1 MRRRAFLAVALAAL
15 AATTTAVSAQQSKD
29 IVVEDAWAP
38 PTPGASKTAAVYF
51 TVVNRGSTPDRI
63 VGAETPAAQHADM
76 HTTIRDGDVM
86 RMRHVVSVDIPPG
99 GKAVFAPNGFH
110 VMLTGL
116 AAPLKMGDALPI
128 TLKFAEAGDILVVA
142 TVRR

>member
-1 MRRRAFLAVALAAL
+1 MRRRDLFIAAGLLVAAFAAR
-15 AATTTAVSAQQSKD
+15 ASAQPSN
-29 IVVEDAWAP
+29 IVVEDVWAP

-51 TVVNRGSTPDRI
+51 TVINRGGTPDRI
-63 VGAETPAAQHADM
+63 VGAESPAAEHADM

-86 RMRHVVSVDIPPG
+86 RMRRVVSVEVPAG

-116 AAPLKMGDALPI
+116 KAPLKMGDAVPI
-128 TLKFAEAGDILVVA
+128 TLKFAEAGDVPAVA

>member
-1 MRRRAFLAVALAAL
+1 MRRRGFLGMMVALAL
-15 AATTTAVSAQQSKD
+15 AAPAWGQQPSTN

-51 TVVNRGSTPDRI
+51 TVVNRGTTPDRI
-63 VGAETPAAQHADM
+63 VGAETTAAQRADM

-86 RMRHVVSVDIPPG
+86 RMRHVVSVDIPAG

-116 AAPLKMGDALPI
+116 ASPLKMGDAIPI
-128 TLKFAEAGDILVVA
+128 TLKFAEAGDVSVVA

>member
-1 MRRRAFLAVALAAL
+1 MAGFAAP
-15 AATTTAVSAQQSKD
+15 VSAQPGT
-29 IVVEDAWAP
+29 IAVENAWAP

-51 TVVNRGSTPDRI
+51 TVINRGGTPARI
-63 VGAETPAAQHADM
+63 VGAATPAAEHADM
-76 HTTIRDGDVM
+76 HTTIRDGDIM
-86 RMRHVVSVDIPPG
+86 RMRRVVSVEIPAG

-116 AAPLKMGDALPI
+116 KAPLKMGDKLQV
-128 TLKFAEAGDILVVA
+128 TLKFAEAGDVPVVV